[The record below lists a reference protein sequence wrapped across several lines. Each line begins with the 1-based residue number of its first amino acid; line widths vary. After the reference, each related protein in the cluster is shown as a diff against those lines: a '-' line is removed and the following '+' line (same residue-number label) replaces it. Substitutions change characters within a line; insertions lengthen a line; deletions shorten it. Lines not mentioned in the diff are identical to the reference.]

1 MIFFCLNVLICKQS
15 RLSQSNLFLSEI
27 IIFLLHYFHILIIK
41 KKKKK
46 KIRVLIQNPKIM
58 EHRTVS
64 MGYSIQLKR
73 FSVQGH
79 IVLTVGGGI
88 RT

>member
-1 MIFFCLNVLICKQS
+1 MTKFPSCTRGPA
-15 RLSQSNLFLSEI
+15 RLSMDHKKSCAYSSN
-27 IIFLLHYFHILIIK
+27 K
-41 KKKKK
+41 KKS

-64 MGYSIQLKR
+64 VGYSIQLKR

>member
-27 IIFLLHYFHILIIK
+27 IIFLLSYFHILIIII
-41 KKKKK
+41 KKK

-58 EHRTVS
+58 EHRAVS
-64 MGYSIQLKR
+64 VRYSIQFKR
-73 FSVQGH
+73 FSVQGQ